1 MYYLLILLFIGMI
14 FYIRKKINQQKTTPE
29 SKVSVYENPSTFK
42 KPSIEMTTKNIQKKE
57 TDKTFIVTS
66 NTKKKN

>member
-42 KPSIEMTTKNIQKKE
+42 KPSIEMTTKNIQK
-57 TDKTFIVTS
+57 
-66 NTKKKN
+66 NL